1 MHLRKIFY
9 LNCIKKYCAK
19 ENSNAATVYVLEEL
33 KNINVLKKICIL
45 NIRTGYA
52 RNFFYEILFLRNN

>member
-1 MHLRKIFY
+1 MEMHLRKIFY

-52 RNFFYEILFLRNN
+52 RF

>member
-1 MHLRKIFY
+1 MEMHLRKIFY

-19 ENSNAATVYVLEEL
+19 ENSNAATVYCICFRGIKKYKLY
-33 KNINVLKKICIL
+33 NILKKICIL

-52 RNFFYEILFLRNN
+52 RF